1 MSVEACCNEEHLLLC
16 TQVTVNPDVLLSG
29 GDINILDSDLVFN
42 STVEPHGFVYH
53 NTLGDEAVI
62 TFNNKTG
69 NMFGRMSTHEG
80 KHYFIEKCHHGQV
93 IKEYDL
99 SSFEELEMGDE
110 NGGGKNMDEV
120 IKTSEER
127 VEDTTT
133 IVTFSVMFY
142 YTQSFEDATADIEGF
157 LDQVVSIANT
167 GYINS
172 QIPIRAEKFC
182 SEKATINELDH
193 KGNWQ
198 MLEAFWQMKDDDG
211 STTILR
217 NSADIAFLLTNVDF
231 NESGH
236 SGMAYFPW
244 QNKKVGFCL
253 KSRAIADFTFAH
265 ELGHTMGAYHNIESG
280 AFNPYHQEGQGH
292 LIAQVRVYF

>member
-1 MSVEACCNEEHLLLC
+1 
-16 TQVTVNPDVLLSG
+16 
-29 GDINILDSDLVFN
+29 
-42 STVEPHGFVYH
+42 
-53 NTLGDEAVI
+53 
-62 TFNNKTG
+62 
-69 NMFGRMSTHEG
+69 MFGTLTTHDG
-80 KHYFIEKCHHGQV
+80 KSYFIEKCHYGHV
-93 IKEYDL
+93 IKEFDL
-99 SSFEELEMGDE
+99 TSFEELEIGDE
-110 NGGGKNMDEV
+110 LTEGSSSDYVLE
-120 IKTSEER
+120 TQEDR

-133 IVTFSVMFY
+133 IVTYSVMFY

-182 SEKATINELDH
+182 SEKATINEINH
-193 KGNWQ
+193 YGNWQ

-211 STTILR
+211 STTNLR
-217 NSADIAFLLTNVDF
+217 NSADIAFLLTNVPF

-253 KSRAIADFTFAH
+253 KSRANADFTFAH
-265 ELGHTMGAYHNIESG
+265 ELGHTMGAYHNRESG